1 VSDLTP
7 KQARVLRFIGSFVAE
22 HGYPPTLEE
31 MGKHFGT
38 ASPHTGF
45 CNVLALVRKGMLTKT
60 PRVARGLALT
70 AAGREHLRY
79 LGVVT

>member
-1 VSDLTP
+1 MSLTP

-38 ASPHTGF
+38 TSPHTGF
-45 CNVLALVRKGMLTKT
+45 CSVIALVRKGMLTKT
-60 PRVARGLALT
+60 PRIARGLALT
-70 AAGREHLRY
+70 DAGRYYLRY
-79 LGVVT
+79 LKVVP